1 MYGREQRIQKPSAKK
16 LSVATDALLGGV
28 LVAGIHVAVT
38 VTKAVAL
45 SPFRPP
51 AIGFFFLKANRP
63 LALPALSFT
72 PTCTA
77 LLGLVTI
84 AVVRNSSERLLP
96 PAFAFSAGEARPAG
110 RLLLGAE
117 RHRPSTGD
125 SLGNLLG
132 KLKS

>member
-51 AIGFFFLKANRP
+51 AIGFFF
-63 LALPALSFT
+63 
-72 PTCTA
+72 
-77 LLGLVTI
+77 
-84 AVVRNSSERLLP
+84 SSERK
-96 PAFAFSAGEARPAG
+96 PAIDFTCFIFYSYLHRTVGFGHHRRRPEQQRASPSSCFCFFRRRGKAG
-110 RLLLGAE
+110 RPVAARGRTASTQ
-117 RHRPSTGD
+117 HRRFPW
-125 SLGNLLG
+125 
-132 KLKS
+132 KPAR

>member
-38 VTKAVAL
+38 ATKAVAL

-51 AIGFFFLKANRP
+51 AIGFTCFIFYLHRTVGFGRRRRRP
-63 LALPALSFT
+63 EQQPRAT
-72 PTCTA
+72 
-77 LLGLVTI
+77 
-84 AVVRNSSERLLP
+84 
-96 PAFAFSAGEARPAG
+96 PAFAFLQERQGKAG
-110 RLLLGAE
+110 RLLLLGAE

-125 SLGNLLG
+125 FW
-132 KLKS
+132 KLAREIKVVICRSQ